1 MMGAWV
7 PCFYDITQGSPTV
20 NIDVGS
26 IGYVGRMGCCCF
38 CCCCFWMALVIERV
52 CIFVV
57 CGCCICGCICFNFIC
72 DKIELFFEMFC
83 VFILIQYN
91 TMVSKS
97 NTMIGV
103 MFLGGVLQGYSFL
116 GLGGGG
122 LGRFRPLNLI
132 VSSRAVVSS
141 LVQNINMEV
150 ISYDN
155 ILAQTNELVSQMDL
169 SVSSFMD
176 SHTLNLY
183 LYMVVMFSYYLWA
196 YLDAYSLETGNKR
209 LEGFTGFTVS
219 RKITN
224 QVCLVFIFVFTKDVL
239 YAF

>member
-1 MMGAWV
+1 
-7 PCFYDITQGSPTV
+7 
-20 NIDVGS
+20 
-26 IGYVGRMGCCCF
+26 
-38 CCCCFWMALVIERV
+38 
-52 CIFVV
+52 
-57 CGCCICGCICFNFIC
+57 
-72 DKIELFFEMFC
+72 
-83 VFILIQYN
+83 
-91 TMVSKS
+91 MVSMVS
-97 NTMIGV
+97 NTMICV

-116 GLGGGG
+116 GGGGGGVGGLGGG
-122 LGRFRPLNLI
+122 LGGVLSKFRPLNLI

-176 SHTLNLY
+176 SHAWNLY
-183 LYMVVMFSYYLWA
+183 IYMVVMFSYYLWA